1 MTVQYLQDYVD
12 ESVAPGFIFKKGWTA
27 KHADPEGESRIENGI
42 CIQVDDDVR
51 ARRSTEMTRQ
61 CAGQRMNDAKNGVEK
76 AKQTT
81 NTKISNNGNYRHSI
95 SKKHG
100 ALHRGR

>member
-27 KHADPEGESRIENGI
+27 KHADPEAESRIENGI

-51 ARRSTEMTRQ
+51 ARRSTEITRQ
-61 CAGQRMNDAKNGVEK
+61 CAGQRMNDAKMAWK
-76 AKQTT
+76 KQNKQQTQ
-81 NTKISNNGNYRHSI
+81 K
-95 SKKHG
+95 
-100 ALHRGR
+100 